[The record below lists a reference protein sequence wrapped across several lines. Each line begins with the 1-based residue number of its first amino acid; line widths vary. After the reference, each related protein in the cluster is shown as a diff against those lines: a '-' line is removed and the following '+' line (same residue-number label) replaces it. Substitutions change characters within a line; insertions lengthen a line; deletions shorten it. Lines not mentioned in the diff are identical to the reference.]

1 MPQTS
6 SPGPAPAIPLL
17 DRLIGLFLVLIAGL
31 VALREWGGPAA
42 LDPLL
47 FALLGLL
54 VAGLFVKVRA
64 GRKGFVLAALALTG
78 ALVWRGGDWQEVV
91 LRATRSAAF
100 ICAFFTALATLRS
113 AAEPSPAIRAG
124 GSFLAR
130 QPPGRRYLA
139 LTMGGSAF
147 AFILNYGAISLL
159 GSLATAAAQEEPDAE
174 IRNHRR
180 RRMLLAIQ
188 RGFISSLPWS
198 PLSFAIAITT
208 ALIPGTSW
216 GSVLLPALGTALLMT
231 LIGWGLDTLFKPRLT
246 NPPVVQRPE
255 GSWALML
262 PLLALLV
269 ILAVSVLV
277 LGALTGIRVVGLVL
291 VIVPVMALIWAA
303 LQSRGGGA
311 PLRRRL
317 SDYCFREMPGYR
329 GEVLLLMMAGYIG
342 TVAAPLLVPLVKASG
357 FHPEEL
363 PSWLVLA
370 GLVWV
375 IPLAGQFAMNPILA
389 VTLIAPLLPTPAELG
404 VTPTALV
411 TAITAG
417 WALSGISSPF
427 TATTLLIGSFANVGA
442 RHVGLRWNGAYMLCA
457 LATLPL
463 WVLAYAYLLS

>member
-1 MPQTS
+1 MAETP
-6 SPGPAPAIPLL
+6 SPEQAMAPPLP
-17 DRLIGLFLVLIAGL
+17 DFIAGLLLMAVTGL

-47 FALLGLL
+47 FLLLGLL
-54 VAGLFVKVRA
+54 VAVLFFQVRP
-64 GRKGFVLAALALTG
+64 GRKGFVIVALALTG
-78 ALVWRGGDWQEVV
+78 ALIWRGGDWQEVV
-91 LRATRSAAF
+91 LRAARSAAF
-100 ICAFFTALATLRS
+100 IGAFFTALATLRS
-113 AAEPSPAIRAG
+113 AAEPSQAIRAG

-139 LTMGGSAF
+139 LTMGGTAF
-147 AFILNYGAISLL
+147 ALILNYGAISLL

-188 RGFISSLPWS
+188 RGFITSLPWS
-198 PLSFAIAITT
+198 PLSFAVAITT
-208 ALIPGTSW
+208 VLIPGTSW
-216 GSVLLPALGTALLMT
+216 GSVLLPALGTSALMT
-231 LIGWGLDTLFKPRLT
+231 LIGWGLDTLFKPRLSHPAKT
-246 NPPVVQRPE
+246 PEPE

-262 PLLALLV
+262 PLLALLA
-269 ILAVSVLV
+269 ILAASVLV

-291 VIVPVMALIWAA
+291 VIVPAMALVWAA
-303 LQSRGGGA
+303 LQARAGAA

-317 SDYCFREMPGYR
+317 SDYCFREMPSYR

-357 FHPEEL
+357 FHPEDL
-363 PSWLVLA
+363 PPWLVLA

-389 VTLIAPLLPTPAELG
+389 VTMIAPLLPSPAALG
-404 VTPTALV
+404 VTPVALV

-417 WALSGISSPF
+417 WALGGISSPF
-427 TATTLLIGSFANVGA
+427 TATTLLTGSFGNVSA
-442 RHVGLRWNGAYMLCA
+442 RHVGLRWNGSYMVTA
-457 LATLPL
+457 LVALPL